1 VGITII
7 AAVSQNNIIGNKG
20 TLPWKI
26 PSELQHFK
34 KTTLQKMV
42 VMGRKTYDS
51 IGSLPS
57 RLNVVVT
64 STLRPGQIIL
74 NESTKTYTVC
84 NIEDIQ
90 FLKNF
95 IQYNDEIY
103 IIGGN
108 QIYSMF
114 LKTKNNDMKVNTLL
128 LSRIPTIIEGD
139 TQFPKIPAEFKLVN
153 TQIREHFTIEEYKN
167 DN

>member
-1 VGITII
+1 MGITII

-20 TLPWKI
+20 ILPWSI

-51 IGSLPS
+51 IGSLPR
-57 RLNVVVT
+57 RLNVVIT

-74 NESTKTYTVC
+74 NSKTQTYKVC

-90 FLKNF
+90 FLKGF
-95 IQYNDEIY
+95 IQYTDEIY
-103 IIGGN
+103 VIGGN

-128 LSRIPTIIEGD
+128 ISRIPAIIEGD
-139 TQFPKIPAEFKLVN
+139 TQFPKIPSYFKLVN
-153 TQIREHFTIEEYKN
+153 TEIREHFTIEEYKN